1 MPGQFTEALQDSD
14 MVTVAVTGRVTGRQ
28 IANPVWFVQEEGKV
42 YLLPVRGSSTSW
54 FKNVRA
60 IPSVRLTADG
70 ASVSA
75 RAEPITDDART
86 QHIVQKFR
94 SKYGPD
100 QIERY
105 YSKLDVAVA
114 VSVPPDAS

>member
-1 MPGQFTEALQDSD
+1 MPGQFTAALQGSD
-14 MVTVAVTGRVTGRQ
+14 QLTVAVTGRVTGRQ
-28 IANPVWFVQEEGKV
+28 ISHPVWFVQEDRKV
-42 YLLPVRGSSTSW
+42 FLLPVRGSDTSW

-70 ASVSA
+70 VSVSA
-75 RAEPITDDART
+75 RAEPITDHART
-86 QHIVQKFR
+86 QDIAAKFR

-105 YSKLDVAVA
+105 YAKLDVAVE
-114 VSVPPDAS
+114 VSVPPDAG